1 MVGEEE
7 REEVSDGGREE
18 GRYRKRGRERQRKE
32 RGSYS
37 DLLVGR
43 AAQGSFIMPW
53 GNYLTLPVRSHSF
66 HLYSLELACTID
78 SIDK

>member
-1 MVGEEE
+1 MGKEEERE

-37 DLLVGR
+37 DLLAGR
-43 AAQGSFIMPW
+43 AAQGSLSCPGVII
-53 GNYLTLPVRSHSF
+53 
-66 HLYSLELACTID
+66 SLFL
-78 SIDK
+78 